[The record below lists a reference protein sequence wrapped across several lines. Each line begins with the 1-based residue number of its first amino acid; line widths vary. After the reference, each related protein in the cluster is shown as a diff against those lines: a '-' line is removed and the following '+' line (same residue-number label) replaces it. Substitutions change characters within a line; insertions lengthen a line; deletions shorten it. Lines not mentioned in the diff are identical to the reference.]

1 MRKII
6 LLIPVLLLAACNLPR
21 TTPTPLPAKAS
32 DTPVD
37 QPCYFNWATQSLP
50 ELSAQVQAAMEAAGL
65 KNIVAIAEA
74 YGENCYG
81 GQDNQPIRFATM
93 ETDFR
98 VTVQVRDLQ
107 DRETLGSL
115 LDQILVV
122 LDGFPPGA
130 TPGPQPGY
138 IGITFQ
144 SQDDAAR
151 LWFTVTDGEAARA
164 QGLKGAALLDE
175 LQNR

>member
-21 TTPTPLPAKAS
+21 ATPTPLPLEVS
-32 DTPVD
+32 ETPVD

-50 ELSAQVQAAMEAAGL
+50 ELSVQVQAAMESAGL
-65 KNIVAIAEA
+65 NNIVAIAEA

-81 GQDNQPIRFATM
+81 GQDNQPIYFATM

-98 VTVQVRDLQ
+98 VTIQVRDLK
-107 DRETLGSL
+107 DREMLGSL
-115 LDQILVV
+115 LDQILAV

-144 SQDDAAR
+144 SQDDATR
-151 LWFTVTDGEAARA
+151 LWFTVIDGESARA
-164 QGLKGAALLDE
+164 LGLKGAALLDK
-175 LQNR
+175 LQNH